1 MRTRGLA
8 MATDE
13 ERARWARYWERAAPS
28 TDASMRFMD
37 RVLFRDSRAWVCG
50 RAVGEVFEVA
60 VGTGLNLPHYPA
72 GTTVR
77 GIDLSPAMVE
87 LARARAVEL
96 GRTVD
101 LGVGDAE
108 HLDLPD
114 GSVDSVVC
122 TFALC
127 GIPDHRRALG
137 EMVRVLRPGGLLLLA
152 DHVAA
157 TVAPVRAVQ
166 WLAELGSVRFM
177 GEHFRR
183 RPADDVR
190 RLGLEVVEVERF
202 AAGVVERLAARK
214 PA

>member
-1 MRTRGLA
+1 
-8 MATDE
+8 MASDG
-13 ERARWARYWERAAPS
+13 ERERWARYWERAAPR

-37 RVLFRDSRAWVCG
+37 RMLFRDSRAWVCS
-50 RAVGEVFEVA
+50 RAEDEVLEVA

-72 GTTVR
+72 GITLQ

-87 LARARAVEL
+87 LARARAAEL
-96 GRTVD
+96 GRDVD
-101 LGVGDAE
+101 LRVGDAE

-122 TFALC
+122 TFSLC

-137 EMVRVLRPGGLLLLA
+137 EMIRVLRPGGLLLLA

-157 TVAPVRAVQ
+157 TAAPLRAVQ
-166 WLAELGSVRFM
+166 RLAELGSVRFM

-183 RPADDVR
+183 RPADEIR
-190 RLGLEVVEVERF
+190 ARGLEVLESERF
-202 AAGVVERLAARK
+202 AGGVVERLVARTSS
-214 PA
+214 

>member
-1 MRTRGLA
+1 MPSD
-8 MATDE
+8 M
-13 ERARWARYWERAAPS
+13 ERERWARYWERAAPR

-37 RVLFRDSRAWVCG
+37 RRLFRDSRAWVCG
-50 RAVGEVFEVA
+50 RARGEVLEVA

-72 GTTVR
+72 DVTLQ

-87 LARARAVEL
+87 LTRARAAEL
-96 GRTVD
+96 GHDISLR
-101 LGVGDAE
+101 VGDAE

-122 TFALC
+122 TFSLC
-127 GIPDHRRALG
+127 GVPDHRRAVG

-157 TVAPVRAVQ
+157 TALPVRAVQ
-166 WLAELGSVRFM
+166 RLAEVASVPLM

-183 RPADDVR
+183 RPADEIR
-190 RLGLEVVEVERF
+190 ARGLEILESERF
-202 AAGVVERLAARK
+202 AAGVVERLVARK
-214 PA
+214 SS

>member
-1 MRTRGLA
+1 

-13 ERARWARYWERAAPS
+13 ERARWAHYWDRAAPR
-28 TDASMRFMD
+28 TDASMQFMD

-60 VGTGLNLPHYPA
+60 IGTGLNLPHYPA

-87 LARARAVEL
+87 LARARAVEI
-96 GRTVD
+96 GRSVD
-101 LGVGDAE
+101 VQVGDAE

-137 EMVRVLRPGGLLLLA
+137 EMVRVLRPGGRLLLA

-157 TVAPVRAVQ
+157 TSAPVRAVQ

-183 RPADDVR
+183 RPADEVH
-190 RLGLEVVEVERF
+190 RLGLEILEIERF
-202 AAGVVERLAARK
+202 AAGVVERLVARK
-214 PA
+214 RA

>member
-1 MRTRGLA
+1 
-8 MATDE
+8 
-13 ERARWARYWERAAPS
+13 
-28 TDASMRFMD
+28 MRFMD
-37 RVLFRDSRAWVCG
+37 RVLFRDSRAWVCC

-60 VGTGLNLPHYPA
+60 IGTGLNVPHYPA
-72 GTTVR
+72 EATIR

-87 LARARAVEL
+87 LARARAAEL

-101 LGVGDAE
+101 VQVGDAE
-108 HLDLPD
+108 HLNLPD
-114 GSVDSVVC
+114 ASVDSVVC

-127 GIPDHRRALG
+127 GIPDHRRALA

-157 TVAPVRAVQ
+157 TAAPVRAVQ
-166 WLAELGSVRFM
+166 WLTELASVRFM

-183 RPADDVR
+183 RPADDLPG
-190 RLGLEVVEVERF
+190 LGLDMVEIERF
-202 AAGVVERLAARK
+202 AGGVVERLVARR

>member
-1 MRTRGLA
+1 

-13 ERARWARYWERAAPS
+13 ERVRWAQYWDRSAPR
-28 TDASMRFMD
+28 TDAAMRFMD

-60 VGTGLNLPHYPA
+60 VGTGLNLPHYPDDV
-72 GTTVR
+72 TVR
-77 GIDLSPAMVE
+77 GIDLSPAMIE

-101 LGVGDAE
+101 LRLGDAE

-114 GSVDSVVC
+114 RSVDSVVC

-137 EMVRVLRPGGLLLLA
+137 EMVRVLRPGGLLVLA

-157 TVAPVRAVQ
+157 IAAPVRAVQ
-166 WLAELGSVRFM
+166 WLTELGSVRFM

-183 RPADDVR
+183 RPADVVR
-190 RLGLEVVEVERF
+190 ELELEVVEIERF
-202 AAGVVERLAARK
+202 AGGVVERLVARR
-214 PA
+214 PE

>member
-1 MRTRGLA
+1 
-8 MATDE
+8 MATDQ
-13 ERARWARYWERAAPS
+13 ERARWARYWDRAAPR
-28 TDASMRFMD
+28 TDASMQFMD

-60 VGTGLNLPHYPA
+60 IGTGLNLPHYPA
-72 GTTVR
+72 EVTVR

-87 LARARAVEL
+87 LTRARAAEL
-96 GRTVD
+96 GRPVD
-101 LGVGDAE
+101 VQVGDAE

-157 TVAPVRAVQ
+157 TAAPVRAVQ

-183 RPADDVR
+183 RPADEFR
-190 RLGLEVVEVERF
+190 GLGLEVVEIERF
-202 AAGVVERLAARK
+202 AAGVVERLVARR

>member
-1 MRTRGLA
+1 MT
-8 MATDE
+8 TNE
-13 ERARWARYWERAAPS
+13 ERARWAQYWDRAAPH
-28 TDASMRFMD
+28 TDTSMRFMD

-60 VGTGLNLPHYPA
+60 IGTGLNLPHYPA
-72 GTTVR
+72 EATIR
-77 GIDLSPAMVE
+77 GIDLSPAMVG
-87 LARARAVEL
+87 LARARADEL
-96 GRTVD
+96 GRAVD
-101 LGVGDAE
+101 VQVGDAE

-166 WLAELGSVRFM
+166 WLAELASVRYM

-183 RPADDVR
+183 RPADGVR
-190 RLGLEVVEVERF
+190 GLGLEIVEIERF
-202 AAGVVERLAARK
+202 AGGIVERLMARR

>member
-1 MRTRGLA
+1 MVS
-8 MATDE
+8 DE
-13 ERARWARYWERAAPS
+13 ERARWARYWDRAAPS

-72 GTTVR
+72 DVAVR

-87 LARARAVEL
+87 LARARAAEL
-96 GRTVD
+96 GRPVD
-101 LGVGDAE
+101 VQVGDAE

-152 DHVAA
+152 DHVVA
-157 TVAPVRAVQ
+157 TAAPVRAVQ

-183 RPADDVR
+183 RPADELHG
-190 RLGLEVVEVERF
+190 LGVEVVEIERF
-202 AAGVVERLAARK
+202 AGGVVERLVARRS
-214 PA
+214 A

>member
-1 MRTRGLA
+1 

-13 ERARWARYWERAAPS
+13 ERARWAHNWDRAAPR
-28 TDASMRFMD
+28 TDASMQFMD

-50 RAVGEVFEVA
+50 RAVGEVFEVDI
-60 VGTGLNLPHYPA
+60 GTGLYLPHYPA
-72 GTTVR
+72 GTSVR
-77 GIDLSPAMVE
+77 GIDLSPGMVE
-87 LARARAVEL
+87 LARARAVEI
-96 GRTVD
+96 GRSVD
-101 LGVGDAE
+101 VQVGDAE

-137 EMVRVLRPGGLLLLA
+137 EMVRVLRPGGRLLLA

-157 TVAPVRAVQ
+157 TSAPLRAVQ
-166 WLAELGSVRFM
+166 CLAELGSVRFM

-183 RPADDVR
+183 RPADEVR
-190 RLGLEVVEVERF
+190 RLELEIMEIERF
-202 AAGVVERLAARK
+202 AAGVVERLVARK
-214 PA
+214 RA

>member
-1 MRTRGLA
+1 
-8 MATDE
+8 MASE
-13 ERARWARYWERAAPS
+13 EQRRRWAQYWDRSAPR
-28 TDASMRFMD
+28 TDASMQFLD
-37 RVLFRDSRAWVCG
+37 RVLFRDSRSWVCG

-101 LGVGDAE
+101 VRVGDAE
-108 HLDLPD
+108 HLDAD
-114 GSVDSVVC
+114 DASVDAVVC

-127 GIPDHRRALG
+127 GIPDHRRALA
-137 EMVRVLRPGGLLLLA
+137 EMARVLRPGGLLLLA
-152 DHVAA
+152 DHVAS
-157 TVAPVRAVQ
+157 TMAPVRAVQ
-166 WLAELGSVRFM
+166 WLTELASVRVM

-183 RPADDVR
+183 RPAELLPG
-190 RLGLEVVEVERF
+190 LGLEILEIERF
-202 AAGVVERLAARK
+202 AGGVVERLAARR
-214 PA
+214 PG

>member
-1 MRTRGLA
+1 
-8 MATDE
+8 MATDQ
-13 ERARWARYWERAAPS
+13 ERARWAQYWDRAAPR
-28 TDASMRFMD
+28 TDASMQFMD

-60 VGTGLNLPHYPA
+60 IGTGLNLSHYPA
-72 GTTVR
+72 EVTVR

-87 LARARAVEL
+87 LTRARAAEL
-96 GRTVD
+96 GRAVD
-101 LGVGDAE
+101 VQVGDAE

-157 TVAPVRAVQ
+157 TAAPVRAVQ

-183 RPADDVR
+183 RPADEVR
-190 RLGLEVVEVERF
+190 GLGLEVVEIERF
-202 AAGVVERLAARK
+202 AVGVVERLVARR